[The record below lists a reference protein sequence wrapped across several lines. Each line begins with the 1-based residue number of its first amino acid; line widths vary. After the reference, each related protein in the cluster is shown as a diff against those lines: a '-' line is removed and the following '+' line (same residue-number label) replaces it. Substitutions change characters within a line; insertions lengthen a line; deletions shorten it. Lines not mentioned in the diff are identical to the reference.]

1 MNANF
6 EKSVDAISTATAE
19 YADTASSWVHSPLV
33 MMVIVGLLGGYLSWV
48 NSVHEK
54 SNPRDPVCKKKLW
67 KHLITGVMAT
77 LMVPLFLQMI
87 GSSLLDKIS
96 PNNSQFY
103 VFLGFCSAAAYVA
116 QRFAGTVSER
126 LLKDVA
132 DKAIHAEK
140 EVDKIRVN
148 QFRLQGNIHFLEK
161 EYDKALTYFVEYTQF
176 IPDDINTLSRMA
188 YSFKRIGKIKEAL
201 DITQKAISLSK
212 NNDWILY
219 YNRACY
225 RTLLMGD
232 SQIIDDIISDLKK
245 ATKFSREDVHS
256 SLENDLSEDFVTLV
270 NTSLFK
276 DFLRTEFPDLLA
288 SLEPSVC

>member
-1 MNANF
+1 MGGSLDKVSEF
-6 EKSVDAISTATAE
+6 LPQGAE
-19 YADTASSWVHSPLV
+19 QLEVAGSWVHSPFV
-33 MMVIVGLLGGYLSWV
+33 MMIVVGLLGGYLSWV

-54 SNPRDPVCKKKLW
+54 SNPMDPVCKKKLW

-116 QRFAGTVSER
+116 QRFAGTMSER

-132 DKAIHAEK
+132 EKANHAEQ
-140 EVDKIRVN
+140 EVDKLKVN

-161 EYDKALTYFVEYTQF
+161 EYTKALTHFHEYIQFV
-176 IPDDINTLSRMA
+176 PNDINTLSRMA
-188 YSFKRIGKIKEAL
+188 YSLKRMGKIRDAL
-201 DITQKAISLSK
+201 DITNKAIKLSK
-212 NNDWILY
+212 DNDWILY

-225 RTLLMGD
+225 RTLLLNND
-232 SQIIDDIISDLKK
+232 ENIADIIDDLVIAAKSSRVDVTESLKV
-245 ATKFSREDVHS
+245 DI
-256 SLENDLSEDFVTLV
+256 NEDFKSIA
-270 NTSLFK
+270 NHD
-276 DFLRTEFPDLLA
+276 DFRAF
-288 SLEPSVC
+288 LESIK